1 MGFTNNISFSIY
13 IVLEELVIRHLL
25 LLHII
30 HQPLPLARMRLHPL
44 EEGGVL
50 RAHAKDE
57 LEAYVG
63 LEEVLG
69 LLLHQL
75 QEVVHVEVDPI
86 ILELVLQEQEAF
98 HYDKVFPVFL
108 VLLIYYLL
116 LDGLYDLL
124 RHLLVIHA
132 E

>member
-1 MGFTNNISFSIY
+1 
-13 IVLEELVIRHLL
+13 
-25 LLHII
+25 
-30 HQPLPLARMRLHPL
+30 MRLHPL